1 MFFNKSLL
9 KNESGAVSIEAALY
23 FVMFLV
29 LCGLVAD
36 YSVVF
41 INKGRL
47 ERVNHSLSSI
57 IRDRTALY
65 NGKEEIKHQDVDKL
79 KKIADILMRESRY
92 SGKFSIYVDA
102 IYFKGA
108 SGGGRKEILNYHK
121 YSVQSDYKCSLP
133 IPNMD
138 TDGIKALS
146 PWAYDEKRK
155 ADRWFPLYQV
165 SICVPGEE
173 SLFKRYLGVITG
185 NKLSDILVSNIVVPR

>member
-9 KNESGAVSIEAALY
+9 KNESGAVSVEAALY

-36 YSVVF
+36 YSIVF

-65 NGKEEIKHQDVDKL
+65 NGDEKIRNQDVDKL
-79 KKIADILMRESRY
+79 KKIADILMKESRY
-92 SGKFSIYVDA
+92 AGKFSIYVDA
-102 IYFKGA
+102 IYFNGA
-108 SGGGRKEILNYHK
+108 TGGGRKDILSYDR

-133 IPNMD
+133 TPNMN
-138 TDGIKALS
+138 TEEIKSLS
-146 PWAYDEKRK
+146 PWAYSEKLK
-155 ADRWFPLYQV
+155 AERWSPLYQV

-173 SLFKRYLGVITG
+173 SLFKKYLGVITG